1 MPNYLRRREIV
12 LATIASALLL
22 TSPTTLRAQSKKSCH
37 VLCAPT
43 FAIWPELHRS
53 HLFNH
58 PRVRNLSTGV
68 VTELPSKNN
77 LLLVFLVSV
86 PTQLPRFSLMFNV
99 NWLPTARTTENPF
112 TEYTA
117 SELGTD
123 PRANLP
129 AVAAGATYQVLTDYQ
144 TGGLLDVTPYI
155 DDLLSSAARPEAKSD
170 YTHKLET
177 GVTATVGPFAHLPP
191 HSWLHGVRIAGTLD
205 WVVTGL
211 PQAGDEIPKGER
223 VFLDDAKGYSASIG
237 ITLPVAPI
245 P

>member
-1 MPNYLRRREIV
+1 MSNHLGIRDA
-12 LATIASALLL
+12 LLSATACALLL
-22 TSPTTLRAQSKKSCH
+22 ASPSSLAAQSKKSCN

-43 FAIWPELHRS
+43 FSILPELHRS

-58 PRVRNLSTGV
+58 PRVRNLSTGA

-77 LLLVFLVSV
+77 LLLLFLVSV
-86 PTQLPRFSLMFNV
+86 PTELPRLSLMFNV
-99 NWLPTARTTENPF
+99 NWLPTARATQNPF

-123 PRANLP
+123 LRANLP
-129 AVAAGATYQVLTDYQ
+129 AVAAGATYQVITDNQ
-144 TGGLLDVTPYI
+144 TGGLLDVTPYL
-155 DDLLSSAARPEAKSD
+155 DDLLSNAARPEAKSD

-177 GVTATVGPFAHLPP
+177 GVTATAGPFAHLAP

-211 PQAGDEIPKGER
+211 PRAGDEIPKGER

-237 ITLPVAPI
+237 LVLPTAPI

>member
-1 MPNYLRRREIV
+1 MSNCLTRREIA
-12 LATIASALLL
+12 LATTACALLL
-22 TSPTTLRAQSKKSCH
+22 ASPASAGAQSKKSCH
-37 VLCAPT
+37 ILCAPS

-58 PRVRNLSTGV
+58 PRVRNLSTGA

-77 LLLVFLVSV
+77 LLLLFLVSV
-86 PTQLPRFSLMFNV
+86 PTELPRFSLLFNV
-99 NWLPTARTTENPF
+99 NWLPTARATENPF

-123 PRANLP
+123 LRANLP
-129 AVAAGATYQVLTDYQ
+129 AVAAGASYQVLTDEQ
-144 TGGLLDVTPYI
+144 TGGWLDVTPYV
-155 DDLLSSAARPEAKSD
+155 DDLLSSAARPEARSD

-177 GVTATVGPFAHLPP
+177 GVTATAGPFAHLSP

-211 PQAGDEIPKGER
+211 PEAGDEIPKGER
-223 VFLDDAKGYSASIG
+223 VFLDDARGYSASIG

>member
-1 MPNYLRRREIV
+1 MSNDLGKRASL
-12 LATIASALLL
+12 LATIAFTLIASA
-22 TSPTTLRAQSKKSCH
+22 PATLRAQSKKDCH
-37 VLCAPT
+37 ILCAPT
-43 FAIWPELHRS
+43 FAIWPEVHRS

-58 PRVRNLSTGV
+58 PRVRNLSTGA

-77 LLLVFLVSV
+77 LLLLFLVSV
-86 PTQLPRFSLMFNV
+86 PTQLPRFSLLFNV
-99 NWLPTARTTENPF
+99 NWLPTARATANPF

-117 SELGTD
+117 SELGTN

-129 AVAAGATYQVLTDYQ
+129 AVAAGASYQVLTDDQ
-144 TGGLLDVTPYI
+144 TGGLLDVTPYV

-177 GVTATVGPFAHLPP
+177 GVTATVGPFAHLSP

-205 WVVTGL
+205 WVLTGL

-223 VFLDDAKGYSASIG
+223 VFLDDAKGYSASLG

>member
-1 MPNYLRRREIV
+1 MSNRLTRREV
-12 LATIASALLL
+12 LLAAIAAAFLLA
-22 TSPTTLRAQSKKSCH
+22 SPVTAAAQSKKSCH

-58 PRVRNLSTGV
+58 PRVRNLSTGA

-77 LLLVFLVSV
+77 LLLLFLVSV
-86 PTQLPRFSLMFNV
+86 PTQLPRFSLLFNV
-99 NWLPTARTTENPF
+99 NWLPTARATENPF

-123 PRANLP
+123 LRANLP
-129 AVAAGATYQVLTDYQ
+129 AVAVGGSYQVLTDDQ
-144 TGGLLDVTPYI
+144 TGGLLDITPYI

-177 GVTATVGPFAHLPP
+177 GVTATAGPFAHLSP

-211 PQAGDEIPKGER
+211 PREGDEIPKGER
-223 VFLDDAKGYSASIG
+223 VFLDDAKGHSASIG
-237 ITLPVAPI
+237 ITLPIAPL